1 MNIFIKMMEQANGKL
16 DVFVYR
22 NNIKIHDVCTI
33 IEWSCFLRKH
43 LSDEMSLTSRK
54 YKVGIAASLDISTEN
69 CFHIFLWI
77 IANLLKLI
85 YRNNTFFVCLLQTSK
100 YLLQGIEGIGNIA
113 KGEVESRCIGD
124 WVVSKTAIDGFQSID
139 HHL

>member
-1 MNIFIKMMEQANGKL
+1 MQLLPLEYLYQMMEQANGKL

-22 NNIKIHDVCTI
+22 NDIKIHDVCTI

-85 YRNNTFFVCLLQTSK
+85 YRNNTFLSACSK
-100 YLLQGIEGIGNIA
+100 QANI
-113 KGEVESRCIGD
+113 S
-124 WVVSKTAIDGFQSID
+124 SKV
-139 HHL
+139 